1 LKKFGIMVIAMAMLL
16 TGIAIA
22 DPGNIEATN
31 QISFIGENGAEITS
45 MGNLFTCE
53 TTPAFCNTIEAG
65 SSFTMEVVNSRTET
79 NSRFV
84 TESINNP
91 LTLNHNIRID
101 KLTDTPS
108 SGKVTAFM
116 NGIIQEGTGTA
127 TDSFKSVEFKERT
140 SISGRISLF
149 DKVMGWE
156 SGINR
161 V

>member
-1 LKKFGIMVIAMAMLL
+1 MVVAMAMLFIN
-16 TGIAIA
+16 IAIA

-45 MGNLFTCE
+45 TGNLYACE
-53 TTPAFCNTIEAG
+53 ATPAFCNTIEAG

-84 TESINNP
+84 TESLKNP

-101 KLTDTPS
+101 KLSDTPS
-108 SGKVTAFM
+108 TGTVTAFM
-116 NGIIQEGTGTA
+116 NGIIREGAGTA
-127 TDSFKSVEFKERT
+127 TDPFKSVEFRERT
-140 SISGRISLF
+140 STSGRISLF